1 MWDQKSNHSSNL
13 MMMCLSI
20 EKMLHMRHGMA
31 TTLTMSSSLNRLI
44 VNGSN
49 VKAKLPKK
57 NSNSNTSANNAAS
70 NGLHTVMKSMSIIPT
85 LNASGALLVKRC
97 VRNSKRNLN
106 VVNETR
112 LHGIKILV
120 ANPRLMMVSRSPS
133 RSRSTLV
140 ATIQLPRCIL
150 MGRKGPM
157 CQETRVT
164 YPVRIGNRL
173 ADVSIDTGGELP

>member
-1 MWDQKSNHSSNL
+1 MWDQKSNHSSDL

-31 TTLTMSSSLNRLI
+31 TTLTMISSLNRLI

-70 NGLHTVMKSMSIIPT
+70 NGVVIVMKSMSIMPT

-97 VRNSKRNLN
+97 GRNSKRNLN
-106 VVNETR
+106 VNGAR

-120 ANPRLMMVSRSPS
+120 
-133 RSRSTLV
+133 
-140 ATIQLPRCIL
+140 
-150 MGRKGPM
+150 
-157 CQETRVT
+157 
-164 YPVRIGNRL
+164 
-173 ADVSIDTGGELP
+173 